1 MTLLHESVETKKLDT
16 RMIER
21 NVARGVISQDD
32 VEKALKK
39 LPDDAANADWIS
51 IETLADDQS
60 EMDSIAN
67 GHATHH

>member
-1 MTLLHESVETKKLDT
+1 MTLLHEAVDLKKMDT

-39 LPDDAANADWIS
+39 LPDDAENAEYIEIDSLIDTESMNGSAIIS
-51 IETLADDQS
+51 
-60 EMDSIAN
+60 
-67 GHATHH
+67 H